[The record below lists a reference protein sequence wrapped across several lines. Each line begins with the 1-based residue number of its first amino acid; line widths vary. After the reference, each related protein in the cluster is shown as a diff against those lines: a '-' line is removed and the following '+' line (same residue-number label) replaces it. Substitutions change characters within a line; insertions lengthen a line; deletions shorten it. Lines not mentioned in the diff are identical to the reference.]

1 MEFIAVFLAYCT
13 LTEQVLL
20 SKNQF
25 KETLL
30 EVINALLLW
39 RMKKKIKW
47 YLFLLVLKTNI
58 ISFSICILFKNNNNQ
73 KTGKTTSR

>member
-30 EVINALLLW
+30 EVINALLL
-39 RMKKKIKW
+39 
-47 YLFLLVLKTNI
+47 
-58 ISFSICILFKNNNNQ
+58 
-73 KTGKTTSR
+73 

>member
-39 RMKKKIKW
+39 RMKK
-47 YLFLLVLKTNI
+47 
-58 ISFSICILFKNNNNQ
+58 NNQ
-73 KTGKTTSR
+73 MVSFFVGVENKHNFVFHLYFV